1 VTLFVQLQLLQSP
14 VDRLAAAA
22 AAAGPAGIQVS
33 VTADC
38 CLQLQLLVMSLQS
51 VLIITVSS
59 LLQAAALWLHS
70 TSYINYFSNIVAQS
84 S

>member
-22 AAAGPAGIQVS
+22 AGPAWEVS

-59 LLQAAALWLHS
+59 LLQAAAQPVVAFYI
-70 TSYINYFSNIVAQS
+70 SYTTIN
-84 S
+84 